1 MKRAFMPLAAVF
13 MLLALL
19 TLSGCTYL
27 NVSHLDRRPWL
38 TDTPQTISMKF
49 WRFEFQ
55 NMPLKHGVGLQGI
68 AYPNTELF
76 PEWARYYDQL
86 TFTAYLSDSAGN
98 VVDSAE
104 IEILPRAL
112 GGERAIPFEFRLSPE
127 ETHASLYISFGYRMV
142 LAEMPWRPEKE
153 QEGRIHLAHEGALTR

>member
-1 MKRAFMPLAAVF
+1 MKRCFT
-13 MLLALL
+13 ALL
-19 TLSGCTYL
+19 LLVTLMLSGCSYL

-49 WRFEFQ
+49 WRFEFH
-55 NMPLKHGVGLQGI
+55 NMPLKQGVGLQGT

-86 TFTAYLSDSAGN
+86 SFTVYLSESSGDVIASSQ
-98 VVDSAE
+98 VD
-104 IEILPRAL
+104 ILPREMT
-112 GGERAIPFEFRLSPE
+112 GERAIPFEFRLDPE
-127 ETHASLYISFGYRMV
+127 QTHTSLYVSFGYRMV
-142 LAEMPWRPEKE
+142 LAETPWRPEKQ